1 MSVNGNGSGEP
12 GGPSVRRVVA
22 GVDGSDS
29 ALHAALWAGREARS
43 LGVPL
48 LLEHALH
55 MPEVAVPPI
64 EPADYAERQQHAG
77 RELLAG
83 VAAKVSGQFPGLAVE
98 TETSPAS
105 PVHRL
110 TDLSGP
116 DTLIVTGTR
125 GHGGF
130 VGMLIGSVSRTLAMH
145 AKGPLVVVRGPE
157 PEQATGPVVLGVGMS
172 PNESA
177 VEYAFA
183 AARRYAAPLRVVRAW
198 VPPMPMAGLGLP
210 GAAAL
215 GMAGGPGA
223 LSESPIGQDDDAS
236 EAQDAA
242 RIIEPVRARYP
253 DVRTEI
259 VARVGNA
266 VPVLNEE
273 CSATRLIVV
282 GAHRRR
288 GPFSVGAG
296 YVVEGL
302 LAHSPVPIA
311 VVPVCPNEPNE
322 PDGT

>member
-1 MSVNGNGSGEP
+1 MTTNGYESGGQP
-12 GGPSVRRVVA
+12 VRRVVA

-29 ALHAALWAGREARS
+29 ALHAALWAAREARS

-48 LLEHALH
+48 LLEYALH
-55 MPEVAVPPI
+55 LPEMAVPPI

-77 RELLAG
+77 RELVAG
-83 VAAKVSGQFPGLAVE
+83 VAAKVCGEFPGVAVE
-98 TETSPAS
+98 ANTSLET

-110 TDLSGP
+110 TELSEP
-116 DTLIVTGTR
+116 DTLMVTGTR

-130 VGMLIGSVSRTLAMH
+130 VGMLLGSVSRTLAMH
-145 AKGPLVVVRGPE
+145 ARGPMVVVRGPE
-157 PEQATGPVVLGVGMS
+157 PEQASGPVVLGVGLR

-177 VEYAFA
+177 IEYAFA
-183 AARRYAAPLRVVRAW
+183 AARRYAARLRVVRAW
-198 VPPMPMAGLGLP
+198 VPPTPMMAGLGLP

-223 LSESPIGQDDDAS
+223 LSEPTTVQDSDED
-236 EAQDAA
+236 EAADAA

-259 VARVGNA
+259 VARMGNA

-282 GAHRRR
+282 GAHRGR

-311 VVPVCPNEPNE
+311 VVPVCPNE
-322 PDGT
+322 D